1 MTSLR
6 GGRRDVIGGGDGR
19 RTIVIGAIGVDGIV
33 HFGLLFSAAATT
45 DRPFEAAYEIYHN
58 RRHGF

>member
-1 MTSLR
+1 M
-6 GGRRDVIGGGDGR
+6 IGGGDGR